1 MSFSSWTE
9 FFHMGG
15 YALYVWLS
23 YGITLAVLGMV
34 ILALLLRHRQL
45 KRDLEQRTRRQRRS

>member
-1 MSFSSWTE
+1 
-9 FFHMGG
+9 MGG

-23 YGITLAVLGMV
+23 YGLTLAVLGMV
-34 ILALLLRHRQL
+34 ISALLFRHRQL